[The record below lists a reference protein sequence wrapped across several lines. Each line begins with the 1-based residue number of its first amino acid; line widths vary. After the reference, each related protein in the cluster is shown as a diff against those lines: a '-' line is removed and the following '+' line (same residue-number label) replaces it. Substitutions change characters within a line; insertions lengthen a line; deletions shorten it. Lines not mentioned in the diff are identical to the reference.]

1 LRRLAGLLLG
11 AVLAHGAWT
20 FVLHAAGPLRSP
32 WSRDY
37 GEGSV
42 LAMAQLL
49 ASGRSYFVDLH
60 DYPYL
65 LGNYPPVFVGLTA
78 LSQRVVGPTLWAP
91 RLLAL
96 LATLGALAVVFVTL
110 RRELRRPWLA
120 LAFTALG
127 VMPWFVTTWAALA
140 RVDTLAIF
148 FSLAALALVARRGV
162 TREAWPALPLSWLA
176 FFTKHN
182 ALLAP
187 AAVLLDL
194 AARRDR
200 RLARVLAAW
209 ALPLAALFAALVV
222 ATRGGAWRHL
232 VTWTALADY
241 EWDRMGT
248 AYFQFA
254 VLAAP
259 ALALVVAALLTAREA
274 LLAGPGRLFL
284 AYFALNLAGLAT
296 IAKAGAA
303 QNYFIEPW
311 FATLL
316 EAALALRALTGRF
329 PRLRAWW
336 PAVLLACA
344 AVANYAFPSLDRMPA
359 ALRRPENAE
368 EFVALTRLVR
378 ESAGPVLSENMSVL
392 VVNRRPVL
400 LDAWGMEML
409 ARKGVFHPEGLAR
422 DCESGRF
429 PLVVVEYRMPEIPGL
444 GECFERRYEPVAD
457 LGPYHALRLRMAP
470 APSSR

>member
-1 LRRLAGLLLG
+1 MRRLAAALLW
-11 AVLAHGAWT
+11 AVLAHGTWT

-49 ASGRSYFVDLH
+49 ASGRSYFVDLR

-78 LSQRVVGPTLWAP
+78 LGQLALGPTLWVP
-91 RLLAL
+91 RLLGL
-96 LATLGALAVVFVTL
+96 LGTLGALAVVFVTV
-110 RRELRRPWLA
+110 RRLLADPWQA
-120 LAFTALG
+120 LAFTLLG

-148 FSLAALALVARRGV
+148 LSLAAVAVVARRGPSPA
-162 TREAWPALPLSWLA
+162 AWPALPLSWLA

-194 AARRDR
+194 ALARDR
-200 RLARVLAAW
+200 RLPRVLLAW
-209 ALPLAALFAALVV
+209 ALPLGLLFAGLVA
-222 ATRGGAWRHL
+222 ATGGGAWRHL

-241 EWDRMGT
+241 EWDRMAI
-248 AYFQFA
+248 AYLQFA
-254 VLAAP
+254 VLAGP
-259 ALALVVAALLTAREA
+259 PLAIIAAALLTAREA
-274 LLAGPGRLFL
+274 LLAGPGRLL
-284 AYFALNLAGLAT
+284 VGYFALNVAALAT

-311 FATLL
+311 LATLL
-316 EAALALRALTGRF
+316 TSALALRALGRRF
-329 PRLRAWW
+329 PALRAWW
-336 PAVLLACA
+336 PAALLVCA
-344 AVANYAFPSLDRMPA
+344 AVANYAYPSLDRMPA
-359 ALRRPENAE
+359 ALRRPWNAE
-368 EFVALTRLVR
+368 EFVTLTRLVR
-378 ESAGPVLSENMSVL
+378 ETPGPILSENMSVL
-392 VVNRRPVL
+392 VLNGRPVL
-400 LDAWGMEML
+400 LDPWGMEML
-409 ARKGVFHPEGLAR
+409 ARKGVFRPGRLVG

-429 PLVVVEYRMPEIPGL
+429 SLVVVEYRMPEIPGL
-444 GECFERRYEPVAD
+444 GDCLDRRYEPVAD
-457 LGPYHALRLRMAP
+457 LGPYHALRPRA
-470 APSSR
+470 ASFR